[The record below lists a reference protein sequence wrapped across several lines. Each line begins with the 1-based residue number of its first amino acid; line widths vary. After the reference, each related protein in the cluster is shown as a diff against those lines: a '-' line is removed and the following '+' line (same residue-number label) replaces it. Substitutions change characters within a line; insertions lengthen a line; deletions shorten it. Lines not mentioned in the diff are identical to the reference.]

1 MLSVRELDVFYGRL
15 QAVRRLSMEV
25 QKGQI
30 VALLGSNGAGKSSV
44 IRALCGLTRVSGQSL
59 QFEGRT
65 LNRLRPE
72 QRVAL
77 GVATVPEGHEL
88 FPSLTVREN
97 LLMGAYKRR
106 GREGIKRD
114 LHWIHSLFPVLGY
127 QGGVLAAALSGGQ
140 AQMLS
145 IGRALMSNPRLL
157 LLDEPSHGLAPKLAD
172 EVLRVVKQMSLERE
186 LSILLVEQNAH
197 KALVTATYAYVM
209 EAGELALEGPTRK
222 LMRDPRVQQLYLG
235 D

>member
-1 MLSVRELDVFYGRL
+1 
-15 QAVRRLSMEV
+15 
-25 QKGQI
+25 
-30 VALLGSNGAGKSSV
+30 
-44 IRALCGLTRVSGQSL
+44 
-59 QFEGRT
+59 
-65 LNRLRPE
+65 
-72 QRVAL
+72 
-77 GVATVPEGHEL
+77 
-88 FPSLTVREN
+88 
-97 LLMGAYKRR
+97 
-106 GREGIKRD
+106 
-114 LHWIHSLFPVLGY
+114 
-127 QGGVLAAALSGGQ
+127 
-140 AQMLS
+140 MLS